1 MFRRAFLTAAPAALA
16 GCGLAP
22 SGPSTESYPESPP
35 NVLLDFAWRPGA
47 VDVVFERGSRLTA
60 DNTGA
65 LAVRSTEPDER
76 TVWLDADGE
85 AATAFPLA
93 PGATVRHP
101 VGAGTEVQVVW
112 TAPDRN
118 RSAVVGR
125 SVRPAAT
132 EAP

>member
-1 MFRRAFLTAAPAALA
+1 MFRRAFLTAAPATLA

-22 SGPSTESYPESPP
+22 SGPSTDSYPESPP
-35 NVLLDFAWRPGA
+35 NILTAFTWQSET
-47 VDVVFERGSRLTA
+47 VDVSFERGSRLTP

-85 AATAFPLA
+85 AAAAFPLA

-101 VGAGTEVQVVW
+101 IGAGTEVQVVW

-125 SVRPAAT
+125 SVRPAVR